1 MKKKKFCDKLMRF
14 SKEYLNWKWKQIFRL
29 VRINKLSFSIKQ
41 KCKCLKLILWLWNY
55 HSQFK
60 TRLRKLLKNIITQTL
75 SNCFKQFVN
84 RWHLITQIKTKLQV
98 YYLKTGLELDKEL
111 KFLKTLKTKW
121 KILDL
126 SWLIDDK
133 CGTITTT
140 NTRIGSK

>member
-1 MKKKKFCDKLMRF
+1 MRKKKFWDKLMRF
-14 SKEYLNWKWKQIFRL
+14 YKEFSNLRLKLIFRL
-29 VRINKLSFSIKQ
+29 VKINKLNSSIKQ
-41 KCKCLKLILWLWNY
+41 KCKCLKLIIWLWSY
-55 HSQFK
+55 RSPFK
-60 TRLRKLLKNIITQTL
+60 IKLRKLLKSIITQTL